1 MRYLLLFTSCFLFC
15 YTLEAQW
22 AFSTLSETKAD
33 IAVVRIKNRLFFTGG
48 SLASGGGSQK
58 VEIYDGITDKWT
70 VENFSTHSAG
80 DLKSAV
86 SGAWAIF
93 GQGVHMLR
101 GKTFAYSDNTK
112 TWTTTDFPSTRSSYA
127 IGILGNKAYFAGGR
141 TVAGEPSKE
150 VNTYN
155 FVTGEWTTAE
165 LLSQARN
172 NIRTV
177 TVGQKIF
184 FIGGAINI
192 SLSQLSS
199 VIDVYDATTDTW
211 STLTLSQ
218 ARQES
223 SIAVVGN
230 KIIIAGGQP
239 RNNLSASL
247 MSKKVDIID
256 VATNTITTVTDL
268 STPNYQMTNVVIGD
282 KIIFAGGLTNKAE
295 ILDLSTGKWQ
305 TFTLTTASE
314 TLSSLKS
321 ARVGN
326 KAFFAGGSVN
336 DAKTVFI
343 YDAIANTWS
352 TYTLPVAQIDPA
364 MMAIDN
370 QVIIA
375 GGRTAFI
382 SGSYTNQL
390 SIFTDA
396 TIVGVPQVEPES
408 SLKIT
413 PNPSGGL
420 YNLDWLTG
428 DQPLNARVVVY
439 GFDGK
444 KMLDNQLQ
452 GNQLNLTQFAP
463 GIYHVQIYA
472 DKRVWYKTLVKQ

>member
-1 MRYLLLFTSCFLFC
+1 MRYLLLFTSCFLFY
-15 YTLEAQW
+15 YTLQAQW
-22 AFSTLSETKAD
+22 TFSTLSEAKAD
-33 IAVVRIKNRLFFTGG
+33 ISVVRIKNRLFFTGG

-70 VENFSTHSAG
+70 VENFSFYSAG
-80 DLKSAV
+80 NLENAV
-86 SGAWAIF
+86 SDTWAVF
-93 GQGVHMLR
+93 AKGVHTLT
-101 GKTFAYSDNTK
+101 GKVFVYNDNTK
-112 TWTTTDFPSTRSSYA
+112 MWTTTDFPSNRNSYS
-127 IGILGNKAYFAGGR
+127 IGILANKAYFAGGR
-141 TVAGEPSKE
+141 NNANVASKA
-150 VNTYN
+150 VDIYN
-155 FVTGEWTTAE
+155 FTTGQWTTAE
-165 LLSQARN
+165 LLSQARA
-172 NIRTV
+172 NISIV
-177 TVGQKIF
+177 SVGQKIF
-184 FIGGAINI
+184 FIGGDVDINRN
-192 SLSQLSS
+192 QLSNA
-199 VIDVYDATTDTW
+199 VDVYDEGTNTW

-218 ARQES
+218 ARKEV
-223 SIAVVGN
+223 SIAVVGD

-239 RNNLSASL
+239 VNNLSASF

-256 VATNTITTVTDL
+256 VATNTITTAADL
-268 STPNYQMTNVVIGD
+268 STPNYHMTNVIIGN
-282 KIIFAGGLTNKAE
+282 KVIFAGGVTNKAE
-295 ILDLSTGKWQ
+295 VLDVSTGKWQ

-314 TLSSLKS
+314 SLFSLKGV
-321 ARVGN
+321 RVGS
-326 KAFFAGGSVN
+326 KAFFAGGSIN

-343 YDAIANTWS
+343 YDSVTNTWS
-352 TYTLPVAQIDPA
+352 TYSLPVAQIGPA

-375 GGRTAFI
+375 GGRTTNI
-382 SGSYTNQL
+382 STASTNQL

-452 GNQLNLTQFAP
+452 GNQLNLTQFAQ

>member
-1 MRYLLLFTSCFLFC
+1 MRYLLLFTSCFVFSL
-15 YTLEAQW
+15 TLKAQW
-22 AFSTLSETKAD
+22 TFSTLSEAKAY
-33 IAVVRIKNRLFFTGG
+33 IAAVRIKNRLFFTGG
-48 SLASGGGSQK
+48 SLVSGFGSQK
-58 VEIYDGITDKWT
+58 VEIYDGITDTWT
-70 VENFSTHSAG
+70 VENFSTNSAG
-80 DLKSAV
+80 NLKSAV
-86 SGAWAIF
+86 SDDWAIF
-93 GQGVHMLR
+93 GQGVHVLR

-112 TWTTTDFPSTRSSYA
+112 TWTTTDFPSTRSNYV

-165 LLSQARN
+165 LLSQARS
-172 NIRTV
+172 NISTV
-177 TVGQKIF
+177 SVGQKIF
-184 FIGGAINI
+184 FIGGAVNIN
-192 SLSQLSS
+192 LNQLSNA
-199 VIDVYDATTDTW
+199 IDVYDTSTDTW

-218 ARQES
+218 ARQEV

-239 RNNLSASL
+239 RNNLSASS

-256 VATNTITTVTDL
+256 VTTNTITTATDL
-268 STPNYQMTNVVIGD
+268 STPNYHMTNVVIGN
-282 KIIFAGGLTNKAE
+282 KVIFAGGVTNKAE
-295 ILDLSTGKWQ
+295 VLDVSTGKWQ

-314 TLSSLKS
+314 SLFSLKG
-321 ARVGN
+321 ARLSN
-326 KAFFAGGSVN
+326 KAFFAGGSID

-343 YDAIANTWS
+343 YDAVANTWS
-352 TYTLPVAQIDPA
+352 TYTLPGPQLDPA

-375 GGRTAFI
+375 GGRTGLV

-396 TIVGVPQVEPES
+396 TIVGVQQAEPAS

-413 PNPSGGL
+413 PNPSEGL
-420 YNLDWLTG
+420 YNLDWLTR
-428 DQPLNARVVVY
+428 DQPLNARVLVY

-444 KMLDNQLQ
+444 KILENQLQ
-452 GNQLNLTQFAP
+452 NNQLNLTQVAP

-472 DKRVWYKTLVKQ
+472 DKRVWFKTLVKQ